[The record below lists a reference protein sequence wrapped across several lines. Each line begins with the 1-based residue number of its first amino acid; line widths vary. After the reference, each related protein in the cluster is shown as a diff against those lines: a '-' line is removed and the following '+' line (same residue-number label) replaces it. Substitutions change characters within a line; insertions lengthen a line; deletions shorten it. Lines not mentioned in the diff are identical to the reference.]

1 MASEKGTKIN
11 QLLKQWP
18 SGTVAVLRWL
28 EKRGAY
34 QQLVHEYEKSAWIR
48 RVGQGA
54 FAKSGDKI
62 DWTGGLFALQ
72 NQLEL
77 PIYAGGKTAL
87 QLQGYAH
94 FLPLGKGSTVF
105 LFGPSATKLP
115 AWFTHYQWGLNIRFA
130 STRLFAGEATVG
142 LTTRDMGTFSI
153 KVSAPERAMF
163 EVLYFVPKEQSY
175 EEARMLMEGLTTPRI
190 KIVQTLLESCTSVKV
205 KRLFMVLAEGCGHAW
220 VRKLDISNVNFGKGK
235 RMLVRGGRLDP
246 KYNISVPESS
256 AGQGAPGRR
265 AG

>member
-28 EKRGAY
+28 EKQGVY
-34 QQLVHEYEKSAWIR
+34 QQLVHEYEKSAWIL

-62 DWTGGLFALQ
+62 DWQGGLFALQ
-72 NQLEL
+72 NQLAL
-77 PIYAGGKTAL
+77 PIHAGGKTAL

-105 LFGPSATKLP
+105 LFGPSETKLP
-115 AWFTHYQWGLNIRFA
+115 AWFMRYRWGLNIRFA
-130 STRLFAGEATVG
+130 STRIFTDEASVG
-142 LTTRDMGTFSI
+142 LTTRDMGAFSVR
-153 KVSAPERAMF
+153 VSAPERAMM

-175 EEARMLMEGLTTPRI
+175 EEARLLMEGLTTPRL
-190 KIVQTLLESCTSVKV
+190 KLVQNLLESCTSVKV

-220 VRKLDISNVNFGKGK
+220 VGKLEVSKVTFGKGR
-235 RMLVRGGRLDP
+235 RMLVRGGRLDT
-246 KYNISVPESS
+246 KYNISVPEPG

-265 AG
+265 A

>member
-1 MASEKGTKIN
+1 MAGGKGTKIN

-28 EKRGAY
+28 EKQGVY
-34 QQLVHEYEKSAWIR
+34 QQLVHEYEKSAWIL

-72 NQLEL
+72 NQLAL

-105 LFGPSATKLP
+105 LFGPSETKLP
-115 AWFTHYQWGLNIRFA
+115 AWFTQYQWGLNIRFA
-130 STRLFAGEATVG
+130 STRLFADEATVWH
-142 LTTRDMGTFSI
+142 TTRDMGAFSI
-153 KVSAPERAMF
+153 KVSAPERAMM

-175 EEARMLMEGLTTPRI
+175 EEARLLMEGLTTPRL
-190 KIVQTLLESCTSVKV
+190 KLVQSLLESCTSVKV

-220 VRKLDISNVNFGKGK
+220 VKKLDVSKVNFGKGR
-235 RMLVRGGRLDP
+235 RMLVKGGRLDT
-246 KYNISVPESS
+246 KYNISVPETG

-265 AG
+265 A

>member
-1 MASEKGTKIN
+1 MASQTGTKIN
-11 QLLKQWP
+11 RLLKQWP

-28 EKRGAY
+28 EKQGVY

-54 FAKSGDKI
+54 YAKSGDKI
-62 DWTGGLFALQ
+62 DWSGGLFALQ
-72 NQLEL
+72 NQLGL

-105 LFGPSATKLP
+105 LFGPSDTKLP
-115 AWFTHYQWGLNIRFA
+115 AWFTQYEWGLNIRFA
-130 STRLFAGEATVG
+130 STRLFTGETNAG
-142 LTTRDMGTFSI
+142 LTMRDMGAFSI
-153 KVSAPERAMF
+153 GVSAPERAML

-175 EEARMLMEGLTTPRI
+175 EEARQLMEGLTTPRL
-190 KIVQTLLESCTSVKV
+190 KILQNLLENCTSVKV

-235 RMLVRGGRLDP
+235 RMLVKGGRLDA
-246 KYNISVPESS
+246 KYNISVPGT
-256 AGQGAPGRR
+256 GQGASGRR
-265 AG
+265 A

>member
-1 MASEKGTKIN
+1 MAGEKGTKIN

-28 EKRGAY
+28 VKKGVY
-34 QQLVHEYEKSAWIR
+34 QQLVHEYEKTAWIN

-54 FAKSGDKI
+54 FTKSGDKV

-77 PIYAGGKTAL
+77 PLHAGGKTAL

-94 FLPLGKGSTVF
+94 FLPLGKSPEVF
-105 LFGPSATKLP
+105 LFGPPETKLP
-115 AWFTHYQWGLNIRFA
+115 AWFMRYRWGLTIHYVSTSLFGGDA
-130 STRLFAGEATVG
+130 SAG
-142 LTTRDMGTFSI
+142 LTTRDMGAFSI
-153 KVSAPERAMF
+153 KVSAPERAMM

-175 EEARMLMEGLTTPRI
+175 EESRLLMEGITTPRI
-190 KIVQTLLESCTSVKV
+190 KVVQALLENCNSVKV

-220 VRKLDISNVNFGKGK
+220 VGKLDISKVNFGTGK
-235 RMLVRGGRLDP
+235 RMLVRGGKLDT
-246 KYNISVPESS
+246 KYNISVPATGS
-256 AGQGAPGRR
+256 GKGAPVRR
-265 AG
+265 T